1 MTGSRAVAT
10 RRVSRAQRVAD
21 KLLGRML
28 RRGSGPS
35 FMQLLTVR
43 GRHSG
48 QLRTTPVVPVVH
60 DDRTWLVSPFGDVE
74 WVRNARAAG
83 RVQLARGD
91 DRVDHAVR
99 ELDAHEA
106 TPVLRRYLSMP
117 SARFVRRDF
126 DVSST
131 SDDAAIAAEAPRHP
145 VFRLTP
151 IDEQRSEDAEGL
163 GRVGRR
169 D

>member
-1 MTGSRAVAT
+1 
-10 RRVSRAQRVAD
+10 
-21 KLLGRML
+21 
-28 RRGSGPS
+28 
-35 FMQLLTVR
+35 
-43 GRHSG
+43 
-48 QLRTTPVVPVVH
+48 
-60 DDRTWLVSPFGDVE
+60 
-74 WVRNARAAG
+74 
-83 RVQLARGD
+83 
-91 DRVDHAVR
+91 
-99 ELDAHEA
+99 
-106 TPVLRRYLSMP
+106 
-117 SARFVRRDF
+117 VRRDF